1 MKTQLKIL
9 SLLLALVILLSSCA
23 SGVNPGTETTT
34 EKPTVTTEATTNET
48 EEPTEST
55 EKPTEAPT
63 EKPTEKVTEEPTEKI
78 PEETLEPVPADEQIK
93 FSRDEYS
100 LTKKDI
106 VGMYT
111 LTQEDYD
118 NAITLLNEFV
128 EAGLTLENY
137 EEVDAKYLVF
147 EDAFYHIQT
156 QNSIANVIYYC
167 DTSDEEA
174 KANHLFADE
183 KIHDLQDEYVAACRK
198 LYEESP
204 HRDELFADWTEED
217 IQEMLDYNP
226 EANELRKLNEEI
238 VVEANDLPAL
248 EKFDK
253 IPELYVTF
261 IQNNQKLA
269 QLYGYD
275 NYYDYATKEVYGRD
289 YTREDLVK
297 FRENFLAYLYPNESL
312 ISKNWN
318 ALYNRLSDN
327 KKNTMVA
334 FLYDPFD
341 KLGLKNYLIDYVNN
355 TPGGLGDA
363 MRHMFKNKNLI
374 ITDSRT
380 SHQSA
385 FQTYF
390 PEFEHPFCLFGS
402 SGQSS
407 TTIAHEMGHYY
418 AAMTNHDLTSLDLME
433 THSQANEY
441 LFLHYTKSKMSSDI
455 YSAMMAYNM
464 YNAYLM
470 LNVCLIVDEFE
481 QRVYS
486 LESVEGYTSEDF
498 DAIMAEVCE
507 QYGGIGK
514 VTNTITD
521 IKEYWRQIVLEAP
534 VYYISYAV
542 SSIEA
547 LNVYAVTRDN
557 VVKGHEVYKYIVED
571 AIPEDGFLITLEKA
585 GLTSPFDE
593 ETMKAIANIM
603 IK

>member
-1 MKTQLKIL
+1 MKIQFKLL
-9 SLLLALVILLSSCA
+9 SLLLALVILLSACGPA
-23 SGVNPGTETTT
+23 VKPDETTNAPAVEST
-34 EKPTVTTEATTNET
+34 QVTTEAPT
-48 EEPTEST
+48 EEPTEEPT
-55 EKPTEAPT
+55 EKET
-63 EKPTEKVTEEPTEKI
+63 EKPTEKVTEVTTEKI
-78 PEETLEPVPADEQIK
+78 PEETLESVPADEQIK

-118 NAITLLNEFV
+118 NAIALLNAFV
-128 EAGLTLENY
+128 EEGLTNDNY
-137 EEVDAKYLVF
+137 DEVDAAYLVF

-156 QNSIANVIYYC
+156 QSSIANVIYYC
-167 DTSDEEA
+167 DTTDEEA

-183 KIHDLQDEYVAACRK
+183 KIHDLQDEYIEACRK

-204 HRDELFADWTEED
+204 HKDELFADWTEED
-217 IQEMLDYNP
+217 IKQMLDHDP
-226 EANELRKLNEEI
+226 VANELRKRNEEI
-238 VVEANDLPAL
+238 VVEANALPEL

-253 IPELYVTF
+253 IPELYVEF

-269 QLYGYD
+269 ALYGYD

-289 YTREDLVK
+289 YTSEDLETFK
-297 FRENFLAYLYPNESL
+297 NNFLTYLYPNESL

-318 ALYNRLSDN
+318 ALYNRLSYN
-327 KKNTMVA
+327 KQTTMVS
-334 FLYDPFD
+334 FLYDSFD
-341 KLGLKNYLIDYVNN
+341 KLGIKNYLIDYVNN
-355 TPGGLGDA
+355 TPGGLGEA

-402 SGQSS
+402 DGQSS

-418 AAMTNHDLTSLDLME
+418 AALTNHDLTSLDLME

-441 LFLHYTKSKMSSDI
+441 LFLIYTKSKMASDI

-464 YNAYLM
+464 YNSYLM
-470 LNVCLIVDEFE
+470 LNICLIVDEFE
-481 QRVYS
+481 RRVYS
-486 LESVEGYTSEDF
+486 LESVEGFTSADF
-498 DAIMAEVCE
+498 DAIIEDICL

-514 VTNTITD
+514 ITNSITD
-521 IKEYWRQIVLEAP
+521 IKSYWRQIVLEAP

-547 LNVYAVTRDN
+547 LNIYAVARDN
-557 VVKGHEVYKYIVED
+557 IVKGHEVYKYIVED
-571 AIPEDGFLITLEKA
+571 AIPEDAFLITLEKA
-585 GLTSPFDE
+585 GLSSPFDE
-593 ETMKAIANIM
+593 ETMKAIATIM